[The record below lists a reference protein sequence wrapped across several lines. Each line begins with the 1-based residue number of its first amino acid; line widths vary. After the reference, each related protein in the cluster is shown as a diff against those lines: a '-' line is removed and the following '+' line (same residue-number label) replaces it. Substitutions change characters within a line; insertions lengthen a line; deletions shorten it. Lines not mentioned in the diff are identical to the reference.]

1 MLNYTIISP
10 LNDIERG
17 GISMI
22 RPPLEEHTR
31 TQINIR
37 LMNLHWNLNEKDPAC
52 DVTQGQARTDD
63 QNALFSGKKPDYV
76 LYETNTTNPIGV
88 IEAKRPGEDLDNAMK
103 QAVERY
109 AQPLNAPLAFAFNDT
124 FVTAKHV
131 FQDRPLKIDGEELQ
145 DFIDQFI
152 ALRFIREG
160 PELLSAPKGIKYTR
174 DELLAIFKTTNNL
187 LRDEGLRFGYER
199 FSAFAEILFL
209 KLLDESERLNEHRG
223 IPRKIDEKYC
233 WSYFS
238 QKYENNDDDLYTF
251 VHDSVWPKITEQY
264 GEIFSPQLAIR
275 NPATLQEI
283 VKTIGQI
290 NFLATDTDVKG
301 DAFEYFLKSVT
312 HGNKDLGEYFTPR
325 HIVRTMVNLVK
336 PIYGETIYDP
346 FCGTGGFLLEAFK
359 YLSLR
364 VDIKNEAV
372 LETLRERTVY
382 GREFTSTARIARM
395 NMILFEDGHSNIEQ
409 IDSLKNP
416 VNEKYDVILSNIP
429 YSQETKFGS
438 YYDIPTKK
446 GDSVCV
452 QHIWRALKPN
462 GRAAVIVPETFLY
475 DGGVIGKTR
484 EIIMRG
490 AKSFSVVSLP
500 RGVFMPYTPT
510 KTNIIYFRKGGQFK
524 HVYFFVVYND
534 GFELNTK
541 RKPKQGDSDLKK
553 LLSEYDEPKII
564 KAQANIVDR
573 DVIVAS
579 GKWNLRPFYYM
590 EDIPDVGGDLNQLSD
605 GIIKEVKDKVDPRN
619 SPDQLW
625 GILKVSQNGVFLDDM
640 VLGYEFTQ
648 KYKRVRK
655 GDLVYN
661 PYRVNI
667 GSIGIVPS
675 YLDGMLVSPAYVVF
689 RPSSSNYPA
698 PYLESLLKSQR
709 YLRVI
714 MNYSLG
720 SARAS
725 LPYTE
730 LTRIKTPKPSES
742 DIKSLSS
749 LEDELD
755 KHAGE
760 VNRVK
765 KNIDE
770 YVDRYMGNK
779 DTTKGEGI
787 TRDQFHAIIKKA
799 AQPIEKQTDGEPKS
813 DAKTA

>member
-1 MLNYTIISP
+1 
-10 LNDIERG
+10 
-17 GISMI
+17 MI

-31 TQINIR
+31 NQINIR
-37 LMNLHWNLNEKDPAC
+37 LMNLHWNLNEKDPKC
-52 DVTQGQARTDD
+52 DVTQGQARTDQ
-63 QNALFSGKKPDYV
+63 QNALFSGKNPDYV

-88 IEAKRPGEDLDNAMK
+88 IEAKRPGEDLDTAMG
-103 QAVERY
+103 QAIERY
-109 AQPLNAPLAFAFNDT
+109 AKPLNAPLAFAFNDT
-124 FVTAKHV
+124 FVTAKHI
-131 FQDRPLKIDGEELQ
+131 FQDRPLKVDGEELQ
-145 DFIDQFI
+145 DFIDQFM
-152 ALRFIREG
+152 ALRFVREG
-160 PELLSAPKGIKYTR
+160 AELLSAPKGIKYTR
-174 DELLAIFKTTNNL
+174 DELLSIFKATNNL
-187 LRDEGLRFGYER
+187 LREDGLRHGYER

-209 KLLDESERLNEHRG
+209 KLQDESERLNEHRG

-238 QKYENNDDDLYTF
+238 KKYESNDDDLYTF
-251 VHDSVWPKITEQY
+251 VHDSVWPKIAEQY

-336 PIYGETIYDP
+336 PIFGETIYDP

-364 VDIKNEAV
+364 VNIENKAI
-372 LETLRERTVY
+372 LKALRERTVY

-416 VNEKYDVILSNIP
+416 VDSEYDIVLSNIP
-429 YSQETKFGS
+429 YSQSTKFGS

-452 QHIWRALKPN
+452 QHIWRALKPD

-484 EIIMRG
+484 EMIMRG
-490 AKSFSVVSLP
+490 AKNFSVVSLP

-541 RKPKQGDSDLKK
+541 RKPRQGDSDLKR

-564 KAQANIVDR
+564 EAQANIVDR
-573 DVIVAS
+573 NVIEAS

-590 EDIPDVGGDLNQLSD
+590 EDVPNIEGDLNQLGD
-605 GIIKEVKDKVDPRN
+605 GIIKEVKDKIDPRQ

-625 GILKVSQNGVFLDDM
+625 GILEVSQNGVFLGG
-640 VLGYEFTQ
+640 VLLGYEFTQ

-689 RPSSSNYPA
+689 RPRSGDYPA
-698 PYLESLLKSQR
+698 SYLQSLLKSDR

-725 LPYTE
+725 LPFTE
-730 LTRIKTPKPSES
+730 LARIKTPKLSEE
-742 DIKSLSS
+742 DLESLLR
-749 LEDELD
+749 LENQLDES
-755 KHAGE
+755 ATE
-760 VNRVK
+760 VNRMRK
-765 KNIDE
+765 SIDE
-770 YVDRYMGNK
+770 YVDCYMGSEK
-779 DTTKGEGI
+779 VDKSEGI
-787 TRDQFHAIIKKA
+787 TREQFHAIIKRA
-799 AQPIEKQTDGEPKS
+799 AQPVKKQSDNESKS
-813 DAKTA
+813 DSGTA